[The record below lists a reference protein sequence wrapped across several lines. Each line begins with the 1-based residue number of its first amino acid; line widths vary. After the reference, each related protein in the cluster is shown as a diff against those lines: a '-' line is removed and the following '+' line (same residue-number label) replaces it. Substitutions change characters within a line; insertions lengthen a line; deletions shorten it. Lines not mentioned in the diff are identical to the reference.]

1 MKSQSLVSDC
11 WRKHKEG
18 LKVVEYNYYADLVKK
33 KKKFL
38 ILAKN
43 ILKLQ
48 QIFPQDVTADIK
60 CYISI
65 AIVKCFGLERKFLLH
80 TKRLTETILND

>member
-33 KKKFL
+33 KKSF
-38 ILAKN
+38 
-43 ILKLQ
+43 
-48 QIFPQDVTADIK
+48 
-60 CYISI
+60 
-65 AIVKCFGLERKFLLH
+65 
-80 TKRLTETILND
+80 